1 MYCINQSESVVCREL
16 LSNKAVHLFL
26 QTQLSMEEIRENVE
40 GVRDDPV
47 VESIDKVLGDD
58 RKVERE
64 GFMSLFGSS

>member
-1 MYCINQSESVVCREL
+1 M
-16 LSNKAVHLFL
+16 SNKAVHLFL